1 MHINNQM
8 QKSKGIKI
16 RSLLIVLIP
25 GLLIISTI
33 IFFATKEYV
42 CKKRLL
48 RENGLKQT
56 AFCYYSKEHM
66 LGNGSRALSTG
77 FYLTYN
83 GVNYKVTTKRFA
95 EPIPV
100 GTPIL
105 VRFIPESPDCHEI
118 LWDSVVVFNNIR
130 YEFVNVPD
138 RGIVVNSTKVQS

>member
-1 MHINNQM
+1 M
-8 QKSKGIKI
+8 QKSKRIDFKK
-16 RSLLIVLIP
+16 LLIVLIP
-25 GLLIISTI
+25 GVLIISTI
-33 IFFATKEYV
+33 IFFSTKEYV

-77 FYLTYN
+77 FYLNYN
-83 GVNYKVTTKRFA
+83 GVKYKVTTQRFA
-95 EPIPV
+95 VPIPE

-118 LWDSVVVFNNIR
+118 LWDSIVVHNNIR

-138 RGIVVNSTKVQS
+138 NGIVVKSTKVQN